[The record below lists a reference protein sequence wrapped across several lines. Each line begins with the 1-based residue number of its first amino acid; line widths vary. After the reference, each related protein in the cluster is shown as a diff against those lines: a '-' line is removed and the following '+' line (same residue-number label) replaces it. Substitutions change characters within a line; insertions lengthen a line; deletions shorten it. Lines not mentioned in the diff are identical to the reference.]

1 MFRDLVI
8 EDSKYFPLTQISALS
23 LKKHI
28 LQIIANVMI

>member
-8 EDSKYFPLTQISALS
+8 EDSQYFPLTQISALS